1 MKDSASEGAC
11 PAISESCHRG
21 HWPLLGCWLHTPALH
36 PSFTPAQAEA
46 LTPRA
51 CVRALCLPRCPEG
64 SPSSRAWPPSC
75 SPSLKGLP
83 SIRGG
88 PGPWCTPPTPGVQ
101 GSYCMFTEH
110 LLTQVPPHT
119 DVLPGS
125 LLAGTR
131 SQKQKPCLVPNALLF
146 RETSRPTE
154 SCSWTPPT
162 STPLT
167 VLQPRPCFRLLAEL
181 TRHLCPSLP
190 LHSVAWWSRHR
201 P

>member
-1 MKDSASEGAC
+1 M
-11 PAISESCHRG
+11 
-21 HWPLLGCWLHTPALH
+21 
-36 PSFTPAQAEA
+36 
-46 LTPRA
+46 TPRA
-51 CVRALCLPRCPEG
+51 CGLCASLAARRAAPARELGLGSRPSFLLPQPQGVAQHPRWTWTLVYA
-64 SPSSRAWPPSC
+64 SNAWRS
-75 SPSLKGLP
+75 
-83 SIRGG
+83 
-88 PGPWCTPPTPGVQ
+88 

-181 TRHLCPSLP
+181 TRHRLP
-190 LHSVAWWSRHR
+190 VPDSAQCGLVE
-201 P
+201 